1 MRASKGKTQTT
12 STLRKELKMSDDSN
26 VTITITQNGQTI
38 FTQTS
43 AAKVFSTGK
52 RGYGAQGRTMLPDG
66 TPLMVSCNLVVP
78 KSAKG
83 EVNHKG

>member
-1 MRASKGKTQTT
+1 MAS
-12 STLRKELKMSDDSN
+12 DS

-43 AAKVFSTGK
+43 AERTFSTGK
-52 RGYGAQGRTMLPDG
+52 RGYSAQGRTVLPGDG
-66 TPLMVSCNLVVP
+66 SPLMVSCNLVVP
-78 KSAKG
+78 KSGPG